1 MQSPKTP
8 NTANGIEAI
17 TAPIKRTAFTSGVLR
32 EARRCSKTEG
42 TVVLSILSYSWK
54 APGIQPVSDDPRG
67 VGDAEAEHVILAG
80 LT

>member
-1 MQSPKTP
+1 M
-8 NTANGIEAI
+8 
-17 TAPIKRTAFTSGVLR
+17 APINRTAFTSGVLR
-32 EARRCSKTEG
+32 EARRWSKIDREDA
-42 TVVLSILSYSWK
+42 VLSILSYSWK